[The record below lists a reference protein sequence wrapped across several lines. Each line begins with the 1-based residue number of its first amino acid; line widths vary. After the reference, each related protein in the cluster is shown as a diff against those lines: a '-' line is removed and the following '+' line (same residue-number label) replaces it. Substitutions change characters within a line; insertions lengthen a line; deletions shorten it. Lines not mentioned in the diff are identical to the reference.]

1 MAYDGGLTQIA
12 AKVAATQRRLT
23 LLALGRAF
31 WPIFVLLML
40 FLAAALS
47 GGFDR
52 LDKISAALI
61 TPVLLIAGGLL
72 TWRGWQSYARPDESE
87 AARLLAAPS
96 ELRPLASLKDRD
108 EWSRLMP
115 SKTLH
120 R

>member
-31 WPIFVLLML
+31 WPVFVLLML
-40 FLAAALS
+40 FLSAALS

-61 TPVLLIAGGLL
+61 TPALLIFGGVL
-72 TWRGWQSYARPDESE
+72 TWRGWQNYEQPDESE
-87 AARLLAAPS
+87 AARLLEAPMTMRRCAQRS
-96 ELRPLASLKDRD
+96 EAERGGR
-108 EWSRLMP
+108 RL
-115 SKTLH
+115 
-120 R
+120 